1 MYYHV
6 MYICN
11 VLQNIFFTDRNMFT
25 SVKILFLS
33 TTKVKKETIS
43 ASTGNKVMAELGHTL
58 FTLCIKADIEILLPV
73 WIFISKAKADICPT
87 FLPLSPSCQS
97 AYSSYLLITRVKL
110 Y

>member
-1 MYYHV
+1 MYFK
-6 MYICN
+6 I
-11 VLQNIFFTDRNMFT
+11 IFFTDRNMFT

-33 TTKVKKETIS
+33 TTKVKKETSS
-43 ASTGNKVMAELGHTL
+43 ASNKVMAELGHTL
-58 FTLCIKADIEILLPV
+58 FTHCIKADIEILLPV